1 MCTAFAGIKKH
12 HPQLWREVK
21 LGLHQEEHL
30 TTYLEVMASADE
42 VRLAGIAVTSLS
54 SQNA

>member
-1 MCTAFAGIKKH
+1 MCTVTAGIKKH

-30 TTYLEVMASADE
+30 TMYLEVMASADE
-42 VRLAGIAVTSLS
+42 VRLSGTAAP
-54 SQNA
+54 A